1 MSPQPEAPQGAT
13 LAASSP
19 AERLQ
24 PASGSRT
31 GEARLVQIL
40 LVEDNPADI
49 ELTRQALAE
58 GRVANEVHVVGDG
71 EAAMAFVRRE
81 GEFSGAPRPD
91 LVLLD
96 LNLPRKDG
104 RQVLVELKGDPD
116 LCTIPVVVLTT
127 SAVDED
133 ILHAY
138 RQHVNSYIRKPVR
151 LEELIRVVCSID
163 EYWLGIVALPPRGSG
178 DPAQSQA

>member
-1 MSPQPEAPQGAT
+1 MSTPRDAEPR
-13 LAASSP
+13 AS
-19 AERLQ
+19 AEHERQQTNLV
-24 PASGSRT
+24 GGT

-71 EAAMAFVRRE
+71 EAAMEFVRRE
-81 GEFSGAPRPD
+81 GDFAEAPRPD
-91 LVLLD
+91 LMLLD

-104 RQVLVELKGDPD
+104 RAVLVELKGDDD
-116 LCTIPVVVLTT
+116 LCMIPVVVLTT

-151 LEELIRVVCSID
+151 LDELIRVVCSID
-163 EYWLGIVALPPRGSG
+163 EYWLGIVALPPQLVSGS
-178 DPAQSQA
+178 AHSQA

>member
-1 MSPQPEAPQGAT
+1 VSSQSQAPDADVRT
-13 LAASSP
+13 RLANDG
-19 AERLQ
+19 RR
-24 PASGSRT
+24 GVN
-31 GEARLVQIL
+31 EARLVQIL

-58 GRVANEVHVVGDG
+58 GRVANEVHVVQDG
-71 EAAMAFVRRE
+71 ESAMEFVRRR
-81 GEFSGAPRPD
+81 GDFAQAPRPD
-91 LVLLD
+91 LMLLD

-104 RQVLVELKGDPD
+104 REVLVELKRDEE

-138 RQHVNSYIRKPVR
+138 RQHVNSYIRKPVK
-151 LEELIRVVCSID
+151 LDELIRVVCSID
-163 EYWLGIVALPPRGSG
+163 EYWLGIVALPPPSSAS
-178 DPAQSQA
+178 PAQSQA

>member
-1 MSPQPEAPQGAT
+1 MSAATHGNGDGGGSNLDSPSQPHTRGRRH
-13 LAASSP
+13 
-19 AERLQ
+19 AEQ
-24 PASGSRT
+24 
-31 GEARLVQIL
+31 ARLVQIL

-71 EAAMAFVRRE
+71 EAAM
-81 GEFSGAPRPD
+81 EFLRQQGAHTDAPRPD

-104 RQVLVELKGDPD
+104 RQVLVELKGDEF

-151 LEELIRVVCSID
+151 LDELIRVVCSID
-163 EYWLGIVALPPRGSG
+163 EYWLGIVALPPRFTRRSEE
-178 DPAQSQA
+178 PQA

>member
-1 MSPQPEAPQGAT
+1 MSTPPKAETPATFENERPQTHVAGGA
-13 LAASSP
+13 
-19 AERLQ
+19 
-24 PASGSRT
+24 

-71 EAAMAFVRRE
+71 EAAMEFVRRE
-81 GEFSGAPRPD
+81 GDYAEAPRPD
-91 LVLLD
+91 LMLLD

-104 RQVLVELKGDPD
+104 RAVLVELKGDAD
-116 LCTIPVVVLTT
+116 LCMIPVVVLTT

-151 LEELIRVVCSID
+151 LDELIRVVCSID
-163 EYWLGIVALPPRGSG
+163 EYWLGIVALPPRLVGGSTH
-178 DPAQSQA
+178 SQA

>member
-1 MSPQPEAPQGAT
+1 MSFPPSVHDGAG
-13 LAASSP
+13 SERHVSP
-19 AERLQ
+19 A
-24 PASGSRT
+24 PGSARAE
-31 GEARLVQIL
+31 EARLVQIL

-71 EAAMAFVRRE
+71 EAAMEFLRRE
-81 GEFSGAPRPD
+81 GDYAGAPRPD
-91 LVLLD
+91 LMLLD

-104 RQVLVELKGDPD
+104 RTVLVELKGDDD

-151 LEELIRVVCSID
+151 LDELIRVVCSID
-163 EYWLGIVALPPRGSG
+163 EYWLGIVALPPRSLLA
-178 DPAQSQA
+178 PEEPQA

>member
-1 MSPQPEAPQGAT
+1 MSAPSGFEGGAT
-13 LAASSP
+13 IERKPALAPGSAR
-19 AERLQ
+19 AEK
-24 PASGSRT
+24 
-31 GEARLVQIL
+31 ARLVQIL

-58 GRVANEVHVVGDG
+58 GRVANQVHVVGDG
-71 EAAMAFVRRE
+71 EAAMRFLRQE
-81 GEFSGAPRPD
+81 GDYAGAPRPD
-91 LVLLD
+91 LMLLD

-104 RQVLVELKGDPD
+104 RAVLVELKGDQD

-151 LEELIRVVCSID
+151 LDELIRVVCSID
-163 EYWLGIVALPPRGSG
+163 EYWLGIVALPPNPVRVSKQ
-178 DPAQSQA
+178 PQA

>member
-1 MSPQPEAPQGAT
+1 M
-13 LAASSP
+13 
-19 AERLQ
+19 
-24 PASGSRT
+24 
-31 GEARLVQIL
+31 VQIL
-40 LVEDNPADI
+40 LVEDSPADV

-58 GRVANEVHVVGDG
+58 GKVANIVHVVGDG
-71 EAAMAFVRRE
+71 EAAMAFMRRE
-81 GEFSGAPRPD
+81 PPYEEAPRPD

-104 RQVLVELKGDPD
+104 REVLVELKGDAE

-127 SAVDED
+127 SAADKD

-151 LEELIRVVCSID
+151 LEEFMRVACSID
-163 EYWLGIVALPPRGSG
+163 EYWLGIVTLPPH
-178 DPAQSQA
+178 SQA

>member
-1 MSPQPEAPQGAT
+1 VTLPRRAYDDATTIEPTPPRSPGPARAEA
-13 LAASSP
+13 
-19 AERLQ
+19 
-24 PASGSRT
+24 
-31 GEARLVQIL
+31 ARLVQIL

-49 ELTRQALAE
+49 ELTRQAFAE

-71 EAAMAFVRRE
+71 EAAMQFLRQE
-81 GEFSGAPRPD
+81 GEYEHAPRPD
-91 LVLLD
+91 LMLLD

-104 RQVLVELKGDPD
+104 RAVLVELKSDHD

-151 LEELIRVVCSID
+151 LDELIRVVCSID
-163 EYWLGIVALPPRGSG
+163 EYWLGIVALPPNLTRAAG
-178 DPAQSQA
+178 QSQA

>member
-1 MSPQPEAPQGAT
+1 VSDRHQAPPGAT
-13 LAASSP
+13 LAAS
-19 AERLQ
+19 AQRER
-24 PASGSRT
+24 SRPL
-31 GEARLVQIL
+31 GRGGAGDARLVQIL

-49 ELTRQALAE
+49 ELTRQAFSE

-71 EAAMAFVRRE
+71 EAAMEFLRRQGAFPQ
-81 GEFSGAPRPD
+81 APRPD
-91 LVLLD
+91 LILLD

-104 RQVLVELKGDPD
+104 REVIVELGSDPD
-116 LCTIPVVVLTT
+116 LCAIPVVVLTT

-151 LEELIRVVCSID
+151 LDELIRVVCSID
-163 EYWLGIVALPPRGSG
+163 EYWLGIVALPPRSPG
-178 DPAQSQA
+178 DSAQSQA